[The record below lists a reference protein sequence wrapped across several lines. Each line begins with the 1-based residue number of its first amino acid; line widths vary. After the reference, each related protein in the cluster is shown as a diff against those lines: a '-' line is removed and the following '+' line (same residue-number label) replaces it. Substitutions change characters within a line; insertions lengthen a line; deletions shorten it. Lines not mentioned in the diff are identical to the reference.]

1 MPPTP
6 TPPMPQAVPQ
16 DAGKHFILAFLFP
29 LGGLIDCLYNWRQSW
44 AKNVFWIVCIY
55 LGAIH
60 VYCPE
65 GEILG
70 TGSDAGRYVLR
81 LMEMHSADYTFMQLF
96 REFQTSARTID
107 LYQNIINFIIS
118 RFTDNGHILFAVLAT
133 IFGFFYS
140 RNIWY
145 ILERLP
151 AETVKKNLIL
161 VALFFLACTIVAI
174 NGARMWTALHVYVY
188 ALLPYL
194 VEGKKTRLWWLFA
207 PPFIHFSFL
216 YVVLFAIAYVLVP
229 DWLKRDN
236 RTFLIG
242 SLIIFIIS
250 LFVSSLNLS
259 QLAITLTKYSPA
271 AYSQRIGGY
280 VSERLMEVRAGQRA
294 GLNWYVRWSSKT
306 TFWCISSILLA
317 IFPAFSKEQTRK
329 DLNRLYVFAL
339 LIGALVNVM
348 SLIPSGWRF
357 RVLGRMF
364 HYPII
369 LLTLS
374 QISVKD
380 IGYKITTI
388 ASWILLLPLVVNIR
402 RLCDDYSITIFGNF
416 ITVFFWENNVLLISY
431 VKGLFGVIK

>member
-1 MPPTP
+1 
-6 TPPMPQAVPQ
+6 MPQAVPQ
-16 DAGKHFILAFLFP
+16 DAGRHFILAFLFP
-29 LGGLIDCLYNWRQSW
+29 FGGLIDCLYNWRQSW

-55 LGAIH
+55 MGAIH

-65 GEILG
+65 GEVLG
-70 TGSDAGRYVLR
+70 TGADAGRYVLR

-145 ILERLP
+145 VLERLP
-151 AETVKKNLIL
+151 EETFKKNIII
-161 VALFFLACTIVAI
+161 VALWIIACPITNI

-216 YVVLFAIAYVLVP
+216 YVVLVAIAYVLVP

-236 RTFLIG
+236 RAFLIA
-242 SLIIFIIS
+242 SLIVFIIS

-259 QLAITLTKYSPA
+259 QLATILTKYSPA
-271 AYSQRIGGY
+271 AYSHRIGGY
-280 VSERLMEVRAGQRA
+280 VSERLSEVRAGQRA
-294 GLNWYVRWSSKT
+294 GLNWYVRWSAKVI
-306 TFWCISSILLA
+306 FWGISSILIA

-329 DLNRLYVFAL
+329 ELNRLYVFAL

-348 SLIPSGWRF
+348 ALIPSGTRF

-369 LLTLS
+369 LFTLS
-374 QISVKD
+374 KLSLKD
-380 IGYKITTI
+380 ISYKIASI
-388 ASWILLLPLVVNIR
+388 ASWFLLLPLVLNIR
-402 RLCDDYSITIFGNF
+402 RVLLDDYSISLFGNF

>member
-1 MPPTP
+1 
-6 TPPMPQAVPQ
+6 MPQAVPQ
-16 DAGKHFILAFLFP
+16 DAGRHFILAFLFP
-29 LGGLIDCLYNWRQSW
+29 FGGLIDCLYNWRQSW

-65 GEILG
+65 GTVLG

-107 LYQNIINFIIS
+107 LYQNIINFIVS
-118 RFTDNGHILFAVLAT
+118 RFTDNGHVLFAVFAT

-145 ILERLP
+145 VLERLP
-151 AETVKKNLIL
+151 EEIIVKKFFVLL
-161 VALFFLACTIVAI
+161 TLFFLACPIVNI
-174 NGARMWTALHVYVY
+174 NGARMWTAMHVYVY

-194 VEGKKTRLWWLFA
+194 IEGKKTRLWWLFA

-216 YVVLFAIAYVLVP
+216 YVVLAAVAYVLVP

-236 RTFLIG
+236 RAFLIG

-250 LFVSSLNLS
+250 LFVSSLDLS
-259 QLAITLTKYSPA
+259 QVATILIKYSPE
-271 AYSQRIGGY
+271 AYSHRIGGY
-280 VSERLMEVRAGQRA
+280 VSERLLEVRTEQYAA
-294 GLNWYVRWSSKT
+294 FLNWHVIWAGRI
-306 TFWCISSILLA
+306 TFWGISSILIA
-317 IFPAFSKEQTRK
+317 IFPAFSNEQTRK
-329 DLNRLYVFAL
+329 ELNRLYVFAL

-348 SLIPSGWRF
+348 SLIPSGQRF
-357 RVLGRMF
+357 RVLGRMMQ
-364 HYPII
+364 YSII

-374 QISVKD
+374 KFSVKD
-380 IGYKITTI
+380 ISYKIIVI
-388 ASWILLLPLVVNIR
+388 ASWFLLLPMIVNIR
-402 RLCDDYSITIFGNF
+402 RLFDDYSITLFGNF

>member
-1 MPPTP
+1 
-6 TPPMPQAVPQ
+6 MPQAVPQ
-16 DAGKHFILAFLFP
+16 DAGRHFILAFLFP
-29 LGGLIDCLYNWRQSW
+29 FGGLIDCLYNWRQSW

-55 LGAIH
+55 MGAIH

-65 GEILG
+65 GEVLG
-70 TGSDAGRYVLR
+70 TGADAGRYVLR

-96 REFQTSARTID
+96 REFQTNARTID
-107 LYQNIINFIIS
+107 LYQNIINFIVS
-118 RFTDNGHILFAVLAT
+118 RFTDNGHVLFAVFAT

-145 ILERLP
+145 VLDRLP
-151 AETVKKNLIL
+151 EETAKKNIIL
-161 VALFFLACTIVAI
+161 VALFYLACPIVNI

-216 YVVLFAIAYVLVP
+216 YVVLAAIAYVLVP

-236 RTFLIG
+236 RAFLIS

-250 LFVSSLNLS
+250 LFVSSLDLS
-259 QLAITLTKYSPA
+259 QLALLLTKYSPE
-271 AYSQRIGGY
+271 AYSHRIAGY
-280 VSERLMEVRAGQRA
+280 VSESLLEVRVDQRA
-294 GLNWYVRWSSKT
+294 VLNWYVRWGGRVS
-306 TFWCISSILLA
+306 FWGISSIMIA
-317 IFPAFSKEQTRK
+317 IFSAFSNEQTRK
-329 DLNRLYVFAL
+329 ELNRLYVFAL

-348 SLIPSGWRF
+348 ALIPSGWRF

-374 QISVKD
+374 KISVKD
-380 IGYKITTI
+380 ISYKIIVI
-388 ASWILLLPLVVNIR
+388 ASCFLLLPLIVNIR
-402 RLCDDYSITIFGNF
+402 RLFDDYSISLFGNF

-431 VKGLFGVIK
+431 IKELFGVIK